1 MCIIACYSFK
11 SSWPHNSSMEFK
23 CVGQFYQ
30 NPTVQWLKWL
40 QYHTWSQCL
49 KINVYM
55 LCQCSTEKLIPFWQL
70 RIIHQS
76 FWTAWALGWKDEGK
90 IEIHQIK
97 VAKKYSHLD
106 TISGH
111 IENFPGCSACCSHES
126 NLLLCFNFSGVRW
139 VWHCT
144 SVSIRWTCNVQRN
157 MASRRNFIQFCKCFL
172 CIVCWQISVIV

>member
-1 MCIIACYSFK
+1 
-11 SSWPHNSSMEFK
+11 
-23 CVGQFYQ
+23 
-30 NPTVQWLKWL
+30 
-40 QYHTWSQCL
+40 
-49 KINVYM
+49 M

-126 NLLLCFNFSGVRW
+126 NLLLCFNFSGVRC

-157 MASRRNFIQFCKCFL
+157 MASRRNFIQFCKYFL
-172 CIVCWQISVIV
+172 CIVCWQISVIIIV